1 MTKAYKPKMNRT
13 YLHILTIEKNPL
25 ALQYISSEGAG
36 SSLLERWKKLL
47 VQKLFRKAFGIYPGE
62 GAHAVRFGRLA
73 MLWAFG
79 SSCLDTLSDA
89 LFLEKVGANALPTVY
104 LSIAL
109 GMIGISS
116 LVLYSLRI
124 SSPYRILTVAMGLG
138 VVICISAALF
148 VNGDPPTLFFYLL
161 KIASR
166 MFFAVM
172 IAVSWTFTDQ
182 YHDLQD
188 AKRVYSIYSA
198 AYFFGTIL
206 AGLSINLFIE
216 KIGFSGLLLISSLSI
231 FAGFWEA
238 RRIAMKAKAVH
249 DDSTEGIFSGN
260 RDTFSSLIQLIL
272 RSRFAIILL
281 LLSLFMQLLL
291 TVTEFNYMESF
302 GRVFNASS
310 NPLGEG
316 QIAEF
321 LGKCRALISFC
332 NIIIGFFLYGRF
344 VRRTGLSNAI
354 LVTPLFFLAVYSGWV
369 FSDGITLAVLGLV
382 AVDGVLF
389 TVEDNCF
396 NLFSNAVPTKLKSKV
411 RIINDSFFEPIGML
425 ISALILFAVQQS
437 SIWVGF
443 SLSLVVLLL
452 AFTIRSI
459 YSKAILIN
467 LKDNALHFE
476 RKVKDWVTS
485 LTRREQKEA
494 KKDILSALR
503 GSSEETQLLAVD
515 ALLELGEASIL
526 PDILQSAKRL
536 NTLSKIQ
543 LIRLF
548 DGSSFGNDSRVIEM
562 IDQWSYENESPELS
576 KWANFYLA
584 KRGLHHPEKAEEEL
598 DNPDLFLRGAAI
610 LTLKKSLAN
619 QSLDYAA
626 LNRTIASKKLEL
638 MLKSEKIDEMSMA
651 LDILA
656 EENGSEA
663 AERALPFLSHESSLV
678 KRAAARCIAR
688 LADKKLSRHA
698 PRFIEELE
706 ASRDNLFRLSLLDAL
721 GKMADSTTLKE
732 ILLAS
737 IHFRPNERRKT
748 EEIIIKMGL
757 KIVPLLIVMTK
768 DLALPERARILAGKI
783 LGRLALPQ
791 LQANLIDILDIE
803 IERAYFYFYFGHTI
817 QNQHPLHD
825 LEMLQSALLSGYQSV
840 IDFII
845 HLLGAAGSLEDP
857 ELLVRAL
864 HSKNAKIHSH
874 AVESLEKTCDT
885 RIFKL
890 IAPLVDDL
898 PLEEKMAACLSWQGD
913 YPKLTLFE
921 LLAKLD
927 ESPSLFD
934 KVVAIRLK
942 VQLQMP
948 NWRHQLR
955 EQMKQSDETFHQ
967 YAYEL
972 LES

>member
-1 MTKAYKPKMNRT
+1 M
-13 YLHILTIEKNPL
+13 
-25 ALQYISSEGAG
+25 
-36 SSLLERWKKLL
+36 L
-47 VQKLFRKAFGIYPGE
+47 VQRLFRKAFGIYPGE
-62 GAHAVRFGRLA
+62 GANALRFGRLA

-89 LFLEKVGANALPTVY
+89 LFLEKIGADSLPAVY

-124 SSPYRILTVAMGLG
+124 SSPYRILTIAMGLG
-138 VVICISAALF
+138 MAICISASVF
-148 VNGDPPTLFFYLL
+148 VNGDPPDIFFYLL
-161 KIASR
+161 KISSR

-198 AYFFGTIL
+198 AYFFGTII
-206 AGLSINLFIE
+206 AGLAINLFLE
-216 KIGFSGLLLISSLSI
+216 KIGFSGLLMCSALSI
-231 FAGFWEA
+231 FLGLWEA
-238 RRIAMKAKAVH
+238 RRIAIKSKAVH

-260 RDTFSSLIQLIL
+260 RDSFASLIHLIL

-281 LLSLFMQLLL
+281 LLSLFVQLLL

-302 GRVFNASS
+302 DRAFNASPVS
-310 NPLGEG
+310 GGEG

-354 LVTPLFFLAVYSGWV
+354 LVTPLFFLAVYSGWL
-369 FSDGITLAVLGLV
+369 FCDGLSLAVLGLV

-425 ISALILFAVQQS
+425 ISALLLFAIHHQS
-437 SIWVGF
+437 LWLGF
-443 SLSLVVLLL
+443 GLSLIVLSL
-452 AFTIRSI
+452 AFTIRTI

-476 RKVKDWVTS
+476 RKVKDWLSS

-494 KKDILSALR
+494 KKDILSALHS
-503 GSSEETQLLAVD
+503 SSEETQLLAMD
-515 ALLELGEASIL
+515 ALLELREISNL
-526 PDILQSAKRL
+526 PDILQSARRL
-536 NTLSKIQ
+536 NTVSKIQ

-548 DGSSFGNDSRVIEM
+548 DSSLFGNDSRVIET
-562 IDQWSYENESPELS
+562 IDQWSYEQESPELA

-584 KRGLHHPEKAEEEL
+584 KRGLHHPEKGEEDL
-598 DNPDLFLRGAAI
+598 DHPDLFMKGAAI

-638 MLKSEKIDEMSMA
+638 MLKSERIDEVSMA

-656 EENGSEA
+656 EESSSEA
-663 AERALPFLSHESSLV
+663 AERALHFLGHDSVLI
-678 KRAAARCIAR
+678 KRSAARCIAR

-698 PRFIEELE
+698 PRLIEELE
-706 ASRDNLFRLSLLDAL
+706 ASRDNAFRLSLLDAL
-721 GKMADSTTLKE
+721 GLIADSTTLKE

-737 IHFRPNERRKT
+737 IHFRPNERRRT

-768 DLALPERARILAGKI
+768 DIAMPERARILAGKI

-864 HSKNAKIHSH
+864 HSRNAKIHSH
-874 AVESLEKTCDT
+874 AVESLEKTCDS
-885 RIFKL
+885 RIFHL

-927 ESPSLFD
+927 GSPSLFD

-942 VQLQMP
+942 VKLQMP

-972 LES
+972 LET

>member
-1 MTKAYKPKMNRT
+1 MLIQR
-13 YLHILTIEKNPL
+13 
-25 ALQYISSEGAG
+25 
-36 SSLLERWKKLL
+36 
-47 VQKLFRKAFGIYPGE
+47 LFRKALGIYSGE
-62 GAHAVRFGRLA
+62 GAHAFRFVRLA

-89 LFLEKVGANALPTVY
+89 LFLEKIGADALPTVY

-116 LVLYSLRI
+116 LVLYSLRV

-138 VVICISAALF
+138 IIICITAAIF
-148 VNGDPPTLFFYLL
+148 VNGDPPSIFYYLI

-198 AYFFGTIL
+198 SYFFGTIV
-206 AGLSINLFIE
+206 AGTSINLLLDH
-216 KIGFSGLLLISSLSI
+216 IGFSGLLLCSAVSI
-231 FAGFWEA
+231 LLGLWEA
-238 RRIAMKAKAVH
+238 QRIALKAKAVH

-260 RDTFSSLIQLIL
+260 RDSFASLVRLIS

-281 LLSLFMQLLL
+281 LLSLFVQLLL

-302 GRVFNASS
+302 DRAFNTISTTG
-310 NPLGEG
+310 GEG

-321 LGKCRALISFC
+321 LGKCRALISLC
-332 NIIIGFFLYGRF
+332 NILIGFFIYSRV
-344 VRRTGLSNAI
+344 VRRTGLNNAI
-354 LVTPLFFLAVYSGWV
+354 LVTPLFFLAVYSGWL
-369 FSDGITLAVLGLV
+369 FFDGLTLAVLGLV

-425 ISALILFAVQQS
+425 ISALLLFAIQGN
-437 SIWVGF
+437 SISLGF
-443 SLSLVVLLL
+443 GLSLVVLLL
-452 AFTIRSI
+452 AFTIRTI

-476 RKVKDWVTS
+476 RKVKDWVAS

-494 KKDILSALR
+494 KKDILAALK
-503 GSSEETQLLAVD
+503 SNSEETQLLAID
-515 ALLELGEASIL
+515 ALLELGELSVL
-526 PDILQSAKRL
+526 PDILQAARRL
-536 NTLSKIQ
+536 GTLSRIR

-548 DGSSFGNDSRVIEM
+548 DDSPFGNDSRVIET
-562 IDQWSYENESPELS
+562 IDEWTAENESAELS

-584 KRGLHHPEKAEEEL
+584 KRGLHHPEKGEEDLEH
-598 DNPDLFLRGAAI
+598 PDLFLKGAAI

-638 MLKSEKIDEMSMA
+638 MLKSDRIDEISMA
-651 LDILA
+651 LDILT
-656 EENGSEA
+656 EESSSEA
-663 AERALPFLSHESSLV
+663 AEQALPFLSHESVLV
-678 KRAAARCIAR
+678 KRSAARCIAR
-688 LADKKLSRHA
+688 LSDKKLSRHA
-698 PRFIEELE
+698 PRLIEELE
-706 ASRDNLFRLSLLDAL
+706 ASRDNMFRLSLLDAL
-721 GKMADSTTLKE
+721 GRIADSTVLKE

-768 DLALPERARILAGKI
+768 DIALPERARILAGKI

-817 QNQHPLHD
+817 QKQYPLHD

-864 HSKNAKIHSH
+864 HSRNAKIHSH

-885 RIFKL
+885 RIFRL

-942 VQLQMP
+942 VKLQMP
-948 NWRHQLR
+948 NWRQQLR
-955 EQMKQSDETFHQ
+955 HQMKQSDETFHQ

>member
-1 MTKAYKPKMNRT
+1 MFIQR
-13 YLHILTIEKNPL
+13 
-25 ALQYISSEGAG
+25 
-36 SSLLERWKKLL
+36 
-47 VQKLFRKAFGIYPGE
+47 LFRKAFGIYSGE
-62 GAHAVRFGRLA
+62 GTHAFRFARLA

-89 LFLEKVGANALPTVY
+89 LFLDKIGADSLPTVY

-109 GMIGISS
+109 AMIGISS
-116 LVLYSLRI
+116 LVLYSLRV

-138 VVICISAALF
+138 IIICISAAIF
-148 VNGDPPTLFFYLL
+148 VNGDPPDLFFYLI

-198 AYFFGTIL
+198 AYFFGTII
-206 AGLSINLFIE
+206 AGISINLFID
-216 KIGFSGLLLISSLSI
+216 KIGFSGLLLCASASI
-231 FAGFWEA
+231 FAAFWEA
-238 RRIAMKAKAVH
+238 KRIALKAKAVH

-260 RDTFSSLIQLIL
+260 RDSFASLIRLIL

-281 LLSLFMQLLL
+281 LLSLFVQLLL

-302 GRVFNASS
+302 DRAFNTSAIQG
-310 NPLGEG
+310 GEG

-321 LGKCRALISFC
+321 LGKCRACISLC
-332 NIIIGFFLYGRF
+332 NIIIGFFIYSRF
-344 VRRTGLSNAI
+344 VRRTGLNNAI

-369 FSDGITLAVLGLV
+369 FCDSLTLAVLGLV

-425 ISALILFAVQQS
+425 ISALLLFAIHS
-437 SIWVGF
+437 GSLWLGF
-443 SLSLVVLLL
+443 GLSLVVLLL

-476 RKVKDWVTS
+476 RKVRDWLSS

-494 KKDILSALR
+494 KKDILRSLR
-503 GSSEETQLLAVD
+503 STSEEMQLLAMD
-515 ALLELGEASIL
+515 ALLELGETSVL
-526 PDILQSAKRL
+526 PDILQTGKRL
-536 NTLSKIQ
+536 TTASKIQ

-548 DGSSFGNDSRVIEM
+548 DSSLFGNDSRVIEM
-562 IDQWSYENESPELS
+562 VDQWTYETESPELS
-576 KWANFYLA
+576 KRANFYLA
-584 KRGLHHPEKAEEEL
+584 KRGLHHPEKGEEDL
-598 DNPDLFLRGAAI
+598 DNPDLFLKGAAI

-638 MLKSEKIDEMSMA
+638 MLKSDHIDEVSMA

-656 EENGSEA
+656 EENSLEA
-663 AERALPFLSHESSLV
+663 VERALPFLSHESILV
-678 KRAAARCIAR
+678 KRSAARCIAR
-688 LADKKLSRHA
+688 LSDKRLARHA
-698 PRFIEELE
+698 PRLIEELE
-706 ASRDNLFRLSLLDAL
+706 GSRDNLFRLSLLDTL
-721 GKMADSTTLKE
+721 GHIADSTTLKE

-748 EEIIIKMGL
+748 EETIIKMGL

-768 DLALPERARILAGKI
+768 DIALPERARILAGKI

-817 QNQHPLHD
+817 QKQHPLHD

-864 HSKNAKIHSH
+864 HSRNAKIHSH

-885 RIFKL
+885 RIFRL

-942 VQLQMP
+942 VKLQMP